1 MVSLENVQDKGCL
14 REGQSDNVRE
24 IVSAD
29 EIEMEIFVEKGSGQT
44 EHFVANRIA
53 KRVACNGFCATEFGD
68 FAGPLLHATV
78 NLEGIVDAAVE
89 QSVAVAEIAGVNDTP
104 ISEVL
109 VVDDDGAQEKRA
121 LVRITLEHSIE
132 DFPDCFLVVGP
143 EVVGEYGV
151 VETDVELIR
160 HQGYRVGPRALEL
173 DLKLDVLLVS
183 IIEILEDWL
192 RPLD

>member
-1 MVSLENVQDKGCL
+1 MVSLENVHDKGCL

-29 EIEMEIFVEKGSGQT
+29 EVEMEIFMEKGGGQT
-44 EHFVANRIA
+44 KHFVANRIA
-53 KRVACNGFCATEFGD
+53 KHVACNGFRAADFRH
-68 FAGPLLHATV
+68 FAGALLHATV
-78 NLEGIVDAAVE
+78 NLKSIVDAAVDL
-89 QSVAVAEIAGVNDTP
+89 SLAVAEIVDVFDTQ
-104 ISEVL
+104 IVEIL

-121 LVRITLEHSIE
+121 LVRGTLEHGIE
-132 DFPDCFLVVGP
+132 DFLDRFLVGGA

-160 HQGYRVGPRALEL
+160 HQGHRVGPRTLEL
-173 DLKLDVLLVS
+173 DLELDVLLVS
-183 IIEILEDWL
+183 VIEILEDWL